1 MMGTFLTQLKA
12 FQEMAGAL
20 HHAEGRKTVIWLT
33 GYFPVEVN
41 DVEDSINIDSYG
53 IWSSFPVKPASIDYQ
68 RTVNLLNDAQIS
80 IFPVQLAGSQ
90 RTNIGL
96 QQIAQSTSGK
106 VMASSDALERLV
118 KQAEDRSTTYYLLA
132 FEPEMATTSLK
143 WTKLKVRLNEQSLEV
158 TSPNGLFVFPPQK

>member
-1 MMGTFLTQLKA
+1 MAQLKA

-20 HHAEGRKTVIWLT
+20 HHVGGGKTVIWLT

-41 DVEDSINIDSYG
+41 DVKDSINIDSYG

-68 RTVNLLNDAQIS
+68 RTVNLLNEAQIS

-90 RTNIGL
+90 RTKIGL

-106 VMASSDALERLV
+106 VMASSDALE
-118 KQAEDRSTTYYLLA
+118 
-132 FEPEMATTSLK
+132 
-143 WTKLKVRLNEQSLEV
+143 KLISKPKIDPLPIICWHLSQRWPL
-158 TSPNGLFVFPPQK
+158 PA